1 MLWQQQNEE
10 TTAVVD
16 YGTTTTMALFFNNGQ
31 VINPFEDHKNG
42 SILSAVI
49 VKNGNLVHSISR
61 GVIKGGTVIK
71 NGKRLIGKSKAD
83 LNDSDIDKDIYGA
96 DIEFDEEDRPYF
108 KVDIGSRNN
117 PEYRAIYPEEIFRTI
132 LEVVVKA
139 INDKA
144 GKPVKTYCFT
154 IPNSTTDRTK
164 RIMRKIASELN
175 LECKFLIKEP
185 TAAGIKYTLPD
196 IEGGVR
202 DHDNV
207 LVFDFGG
214 GTLDLTIMH
223 RKGCNYEVIAHG
235 GNPFLGGINVDNLL
249 VDEVL
254 RLFKEFSD
262 GNKDLFEDVREGPRY
277 QRWKQRLL
285 DRCREVKERLSYG
298 GEQTIDLEGIGLGE
312 SEDIPIEITFESYR
326 KIITPVMTKCQNEVR
341 KIMALSRLTPRHI
354 QHVLLV
360 GGSSKIPF
368 IKELFKNYHLLP
380 VNDPQKVVVEGAMLA
395 NMYNITESYLVECM
409 DCNIGCMV
417 EGKFELHIP
426 ATTRL
431 PTSVPYTY
439 TLKSSSDSFDLDI
452 YREVQ
457 SGVYSKEGTIHIT
470 DLPMEN
476 MWQGCTLSIRL
487 YIDVSLDGTLSYEV
501 KNNRTNELLAEA
513 KIILN

>member
-1 MLWQQQNEE
+1 MAWQQPNDEA
-10 TTAVVD
+10 TAVVD
-16 YGTTTTMALFFNNGQ
+16 YGTTTTTALLFNNGNM
-31 VINPFEDHKNG
+31 INPFKDCKNG
-42 SILSAVI
+42 FILSAVV
-49 VKNGNLVHSISR
+49 VKNGNLVPCISEST
-61 GVIKGGTVIK
+61 IKGGTVIK
-71 NGKRLIGKSKAD
+71 NGKRLIGKYKAD
-83 LNDSDIDKDIYGA
+83 LKDSDIAKDIYGA
-96 DIEFDEEDRPYF
+96 DIEFDEESRPYL
-108 KVDIGSRNN
+108 KVDIGSRSS
-117 PEYRAIYPEEIFRTI
+117 PEYMSIYPEDIFRTI
-132 LEVVVKA
+132 LEEVVKE
-139 INDKA
+139 INNKA
-144 GKPVKTYCFT
+144 GKPVKSYCFT

-196 IEGGVR
+196 TEGGVR

-235 GNPFLGGINVDNLL
+235 GNPFLGGINIDNLL

-254 RLFKEFSD
+254 RLFKEHSD
-262 GNKDLFEDVREGPRY
+262 GNLDLFDNVREGPKY

-285 DRCREVKERLSYG
+285 NRCREAKEELSSSY
-298 GEQTIDLEGIGLGE
+298 EQTIDLEGIGLGE
-312 SEDIPIEITFESYR
+312 SEDVLITITLESFK
-326 KIITPVMTKCQNEVR
+326 KIIAPVMKECQNEVK

-360 GGSSKIPF
+360 GGSSKIPL

-380 VNDPQKVVVEGAMLA
+380 VADPQKVVVEGAMLA
-395 NMYNITESYLVECM
+395 NVKHITESYLVECM

-439 TLKSSSDSFDLDI
+439 TLKSSSDTFDLDI

-457 SGVYSKEGTIHIT
+457 SGVYSKEGTIYIT

-476 MWQGCTLSIRL
+476 MWQGCILSIRL